1 MWLGGIFFRVYLDF
15 LPCLRR
21 SVESLSWNSPLV
33 GKGNFN
39 YTWGWPRSLLQ
50 GLSRLLFAW
59 LYPNWNCH
67 TLAEINFEHTY
78 WHTHAHMCTAHDKVL
93 NPPSPSLKV
102 GGCCCIWSQ
111 SCHRFYILQRSF
123 PNRTFHLICL
133 CSTF

>member
-21 SVESLSWNSPLV
+21 SVESLSWNSPMV

-39 YTWGWPRSLLQ
+39 YTWGWPWSLLQ
-50 GLSRLLFAW
+50 GLSRILFAW

-78 WHTHAHMCTAHDKVL
+78 WRTHAHMHTCTHAHMCSTWQ
-93 NPPSPSLKV
+93 SPKSTQSKFKSRRLLLHMESIMSSLLHFAKEV
-102 GGCCCIWSQ
+102 SRIGLFI
-111 SCHRFYILQRSF
+111 
-123 PNRTFHLICL
+123 
-133 CSTF
+133 